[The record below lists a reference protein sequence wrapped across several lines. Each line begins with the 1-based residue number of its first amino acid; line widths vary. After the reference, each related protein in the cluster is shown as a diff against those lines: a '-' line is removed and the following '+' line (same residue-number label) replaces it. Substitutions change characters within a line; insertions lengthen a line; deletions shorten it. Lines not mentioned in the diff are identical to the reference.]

1 MVDAV
6 KTDPLL
12 QFPII
17 SFLPKLE
24 NHFAEKDGKPSIEA
38 AQFRKKYGGDSG
50 GDGHPA
56 ELYSIMSLRNL
67 TDCVPPNRKPT

>member
-17 SFLPKLE
+17 SFLLKLE
-24 NHFAEKDGKPSIEA
+24 NHFAEEDG
-38 AQFRKKYGGDSG
+38 
-50 GDGHPA
+50 
-56 ELYSIMSLRNL
+56 
-67 TDCVPPNRKPT
+67 NRSSALN